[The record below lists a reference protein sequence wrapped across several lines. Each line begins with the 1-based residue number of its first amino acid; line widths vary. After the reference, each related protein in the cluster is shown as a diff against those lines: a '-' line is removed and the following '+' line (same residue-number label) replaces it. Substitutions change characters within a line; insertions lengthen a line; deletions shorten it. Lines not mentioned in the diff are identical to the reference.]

1 MTRGC
6 DTRPRIPNRDARG
19 AGERRN
25 RTGGSSLMA
34 TAAGER
40 RLRVV
45 VLGLNY
51 APETTGIAPYT
62 TGFARHL
69 AAENHDVTVV
79 AGHPHYPEWKLHPG
93 YEEPRPPEDDQG
105 VRLLRVPHPVPRNP
119 SGLSRVWMEIVFAAR
134 AAVRLARQRPDVVVT
149 VSPALLALVPTVLL
163 RPFLRHR

>member
-1 MTRGC
+1 
-6 DTRPRIPNRDARG
+6 
-19 AGERRN
+19 
-25 RTGGSSLMA
+25 MA
-34 TAAGER
+34 AAAGER

-79 AGHPHYPEWKLHPG
+79 AGHPHYPEWDLHPG
-93 YEEPRPPEDDQG
+93 SEDPRPPEDDQG

-134 AAVRLARQRPDVVVT
+134 AAVRLGGLRPDVVV
-149 VSPALLALVPTVLL
+149 VISPALLSVVPALAL
-163 RPFLRHR
+163 RPFRGYRMGVWVQDLYGAALSETRIAGGAL